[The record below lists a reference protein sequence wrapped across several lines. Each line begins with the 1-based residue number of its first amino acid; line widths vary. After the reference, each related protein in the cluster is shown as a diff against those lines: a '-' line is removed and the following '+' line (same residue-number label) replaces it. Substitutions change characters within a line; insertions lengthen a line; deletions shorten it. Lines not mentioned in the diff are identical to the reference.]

1 MRAWVHLTKVRSYR
15 VARRAFL
22 AGVGGA
28 VGLKVL
34 LRNLEAA
41 AEGAQSPSRF
51 VLTHWPVGTFRYRFL
66 PPSGSDST
74 YVASQLTQPF
84 EAAGLRQDMSVF
96 FGFSDGHLRCPN
108 GGGHE
113 AGTPF
118 TTTCCDGPGTRENGG
133 ERDDACA
140 GGPSF
145 DQIFLKNVP
154 GLARPG
160 AGYVNAICDARV
172 DSNEI
177 STRCLSY
184 SYQTGQAPSAAQ
196 AGGTITE
203 HLPLLPTLKPAD
215 LYAELF
221 ASFMPGGATPD
232 NQRAALMALQL
243 RKSVLDSALTELAR
257 LKRLAPAS
265 EAPKIESHE
274 AAIRSLE
281 QQLTGQQPP
290 GSGCELPTPPSPEL
304 TGQTGNAR
312 YSDNVLVD
320 DSPVLLAT
328 AEAHLAILL
337 AAFQCDLT
345 RVATFQ
351 FAPGGNHVSFGGM
364 WSDDPSR
371 ISQHHPAS
379 HGGSFVGQ
387 AASGDPSTLNEADRA
402 RYEFLVNVQVWYN
415 QRLADWLS
423 RLKNTKDAFGESL
436 LDTTVVPYVT
446 EVAQPNHGRSPKA
459 AFLFGGRKLGLQHGS
474 FRVFDTVR
482 PQVDLYLACAQA
494 LLQTADPLLAL
505 RDERFVQFN
514 PSAAPIP
521 GLWLPA

>member
-1 MRAWVHLTKVRSYR
+1 M
-15 VARRAFL
+15 
-22 AGVGGA
+22 
-28 VGLKVL
+28 KVL

-51 VLTHWPVGTFRYRFL
+51 VLTHWPVGTLRYRFL
-66 PPSGSDST
+66 PPSGSDAT

-96 FGFSDGHLRCPN
+96 FGFSDSHLRCP
-108 GGGHE
+108 GGAGHE

-133 ERDDACA
+133 EPDDACA

-184 SYQTGQAPSAAQ
+184 SYQTGQAPSATQ
-196 AGGTITE
+196 PGSSLTE
-203 HLPLLPTLKPAD
+203 YLPLLPTLKPAD
-215 LYAELF
+215 LYAEVF
-221 ASFMPGGATPD
+221 AGFMPGGATPD
-232 NQRAALMALQL
+232 NQREALRALHL
-243 RKSVLDSALTELAR
+243 RKSVLDYALTELDR
-257 LKRLAPAS
+257 VKRLAPAS
-265 EAPKIESHE
+265 EAPKIESHA
-274 AAIRSLE
+274 AAIRALE
-281 QQLTGQQPP
+281 QQLTGAPSP
-290 GSGCELPTPPSPEL
+290 GSGCALPAPPSPEL
-304 TGQTGNAR
+304 TGQTGNA
-312 YSDNVLVD
+312 YYTENALVD

-351 FAPGGNHVSFGGM
+351 FAPGSNHVRFGGL
-364 WSDDPSR
+364 WHNDPSR
-371 ISQHHPAS
+371 ISMHHPAS
-379 HGGSFVGQ
+379 HGGSFSGT
-387 AASGDPSTLNEADRA
+387 AASTDPTLLSETDRA

-415 QRLADWLS
+415 QRLASWLS
-423 RLKNTKDAFGESL
+423 QLKSTKDAFGESL

-446 EVAQPNHGRSPKA
+446 EVAQPNHSRSPKA

-474 FRVFDTVR
+474 FRVFDTTR
-482 PQVDLYLACAQA
+482 PQVDLYLSCAQA

>member
-1 MRAWVHLTKVRSYR
+1 M
-15 VARRAFL
+15 
-22 AGVGGA
+22 
-28 VGLKVL
+28 
-34 LRNLEAA
+34 
-41 AEGAQSPSRF
+41 
-51 VLTHWPVGTFRYRFL
+51 LTHWPVGTYKYRFL
-66 PPSGSDST
+66 PPSGSGST

-96 FGFSDGHLRCPN
+96 FGFSEAHLRCPG

-118 TTTCCDGPGTRENGG
+118 TTTCCDAPGTRENGG

-184 SYQTGQAPSAAQ
+184 SYQTGQVPSATL
-196 AGGTITE
+196 AGSTITE

-232 NQRAALMALQL
+232 NQRAALVALQL
-243 RKSVLDSALTELAR
+243 RKSVLDYALTELASV
-257 LKRLAPAS
+257 KRLAPAS
-265 EAPKIESHE
+265 EAPKIESHA
-274 AAIRSLE
+274 AAIRALE
-281 QQLTGQQPP
+281 QQLTSQEP
-290 GSGCELPTPPSPEL
+290 SAGCELPTAPSPEL
-304 TGQTGNAR
+304 TGQSGNAP
-312 YSDNVLVD
+312 YVDNALVD

-351 FAPGGNHVSFGGM
+351 FAPGTNHVSFRGLWGN
-364 WSDDPSR
+364 DPNR
-371 ISQHHPAS
+371 ISMHHPAS
-379 HGGSFVGQ
+379 HGGSFSGG
-387 AASGDPSTLNEADRA
+387 AASADPTTLSEADQA

-415 QRLADWLS
+415 QRLANWLS
-423 RLKNTKDAFGESL
+423 QLKSTKDAFGESL

-446 EVAQPNHGRSPKA
+446 EVAQSNNARSPKP

-482 PQVDLYLACAQA
+482 PQVDLYLSCAQA
-494 LLQTADPLLAL
+494 LLQTEDPLLAL

-514 PSAAPIP
+514 PKAAPIP